1 MRKRYLIVRSRRN
14 NARAKAFCRSR
25 KGKLFEPK
33 SASDYNRVVA
43 LARRQRVRRFWIGIH
58 DKTKEGRFTYESD
71 GKPIVWK
78 KWNSGEPNNMFSED
92 CVESLLLR

>member
-1 MRKRYLIVRSRRN
+1 MKTCKSLG
-14 NARAKAFCRSR
+14 
-25 KGKLFEPK
+25 GKLFEPK
-33 SASDYNRVVA
+33 SASVNKAV
-43 LARRQRVRRFWIGIH
+43 LAFARTKGIPIGRGIWIGIH
-58 DKTKEGRFTYESD
+58 DKTNEGKFTYESD